1 MISTST
7 KRQPNKEGQM
17 KRAVRLVA
25 ASAALLITGCKSAP
39 APVLNPAQHAAATS
53 PASSIASTPADESL
67 TAAEVL
73 RCDDCVTVTP
83 QNFARAE
90 TDLYFGNF
98 VKQGGLGKLVPSR
111 GLVEINAQKVVRM
124 NRDTLYTN
132 GVFDLDA
139 GPVTVTM
146 PDVGKRYMAMQVVDQ
161 DEYTPMVVYGKGTY
175 TISKGKVGTRYAA
188 VLIRMLVDPQR
199 QQDLDEVHKA
209 QDAIKVS
216 QRSAGSFQ
224 VPKWDKT
231 SQDKVRDALGALA
244 LTMAD
249 FSKAFGTRQQTDPLQ
264 HLVGAASG
272 WGGNP
277 ERDAKYVNL
286 KVPNN
291 DGEHSY
297 KLTVGK
303 VPVDGFWSISVYDAK
318 GYFEKNAYGAY
329 SVNNITA
336 QKNSDGTVTV
346 QFGGCDG
353 KIPNCLPIM
362 SGWNAVLRLYR
373 PHAELLNGRWK
384 LPELQEM

>member
-1 MISTST
+1 
-7 KRQPNKEGQM
+7 M
-17 KRAVRLVA
+17 KRATSWMA
-25 ASAALLITGCKSAP
+25 AVVLIAGCKSQP
-39 APVLNPAQHAAATS
+39 APVLNPAQEAAATTS
-53 PASSIASTPADESL
+53 ASSITSTPADEKL
-67 TAAEVL
+67 TAGEGP

-98 VKQGGLGKLVPSR
+98 VKQGGLGKLVPAR
-111 GLVEINAQKVVRM
+111 GLVPVDAQKVVRM

-139 GPVTVTM
+139 GPVTVTL
-146 PDVGKRYMAMQVVDQ
+146 PDVGKRFMAMQVVDE

-188 VLIRMLVDPQR
+188 ALIRILLDPQNKG
-199 QQDLDEVHKA
+199 DLDDVHKA

-216 QRSAGSFQ
+216 QRSAGSFTP
-224 VPKWDKT
+224 PKWDKAT
-231 SQDKVRDALGALA
+231 QDKVRDALGALA
-244 LTMAD
+244 LTMLD
-249 FSKAFGTRQQTDPLQ
+249 FSKAFGTRRETDPVQ

-286 KVPNN
+286 KIPDS
-291 DGEHSY
+291 DGVHLY
-297 KLTVGK
+297 KVTMGK
-303 VPVDGFWSISVYDAK
+303 VPVEGFWSISVYDSK

-336 QKNSDGTVTV
+336 PKNSDGTVTV

-362 SGWNAVLRLYR
+362 NGWNAILRLYR
-373 PHAELLNGRWK
+373 PRPEILNGRWK
-384 LPELQEM
+384 APELQGM